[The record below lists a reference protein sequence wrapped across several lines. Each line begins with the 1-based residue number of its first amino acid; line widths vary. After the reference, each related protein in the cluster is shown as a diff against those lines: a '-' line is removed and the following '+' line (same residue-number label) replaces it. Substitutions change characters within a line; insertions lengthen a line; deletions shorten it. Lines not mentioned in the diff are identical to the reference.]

1 MRMREQKL
9 SVKAQESGEKEIA
22 RRRATERH
30 GDKEIEKKRLSP
42 ENWDSKRKSENAE
55 HELSCTVQATECV
68 FTLEGK

>member
-1 MRMREQKL
+1 MREQKL

-42 ENWDSKRKSENAE
+42 ENWGFKKKERKRRA
-55 HELSCTVQATECV
+55 
-68 FTLEGK
+68 